1 MKNLFQIEQ
10 IQESSFIVF
19 CGIFIVV
26 SFVRVFIWLLTKEI
40 TEYLKNKKIKKNI
53 ETNSLTKVLYKLFL

>member
-1 MKNLFQIEQ
+1 MKNLFEIEQ

-40 TEYLKNKKIKKNI
+40 AQYLKNKKIKKI